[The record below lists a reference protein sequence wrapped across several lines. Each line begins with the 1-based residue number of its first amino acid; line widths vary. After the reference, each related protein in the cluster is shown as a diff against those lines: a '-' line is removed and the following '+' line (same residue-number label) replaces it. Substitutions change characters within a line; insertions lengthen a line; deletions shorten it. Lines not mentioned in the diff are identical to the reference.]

1 MLFLRLHFHLLL
13 LFYFISV
20 WFQKIIT
27 VLVTDN
33 NTESIIARICEI
45 NQIRVLNSW

>member
-1 MLFLRLHFHLLL
+1 MLFYSLHFHLLL

-20 WFQKIIT
+20 WFQKMTT

-33 NTESIIARICEI
+33 NTESIIDTFVKLIK
-45 NQIRVLNSW
+45 SGF